1 MSITISN
8 SNEPRKSRN
17 MKMKSVHPGVKK
29 VMVEFS
35 EAISVIVDQYEFDFG
50 LDGAICRFSYQHGKP
65 VFAVSKEAMAG
76 VEQLFDE
83 LRQFEKRIGSL
94 ELDPLEVSKFL
105 GKYFR
110 TDAKVWRALR
120 DMRIAI
126 RSDDIPIYD
135 GADEPGE
142 QAENAGAANSVDGAR

>member
-1 MSITISN
+1 
-8 SNEPRKSRN
+8 
-17 MKMKSVHPGVKK
+17 MKSVHPGVKK

-35 EAISVIVDQYEFDFG
+35 EAISLIVDQYEFDFG

-94 ELDPLEVSKFL
+94 KLDPLEVSKFL

-110 TDAKVWRALR
+110 TDAKVWKALR
-120 DMRIAI
+120 EMRVKI

-135 GADEPGE
+135 EPGVPGE
-142 QAENAGAANSVDGAR
+142 QAENAAAANSVDGAR